1 MVQLPL
7 ARRSTRGYVEPF
19 LGAGAV
25 LLALLDPA
33 LVPGW
38 GYMGGKRKLAYRILA
53 SLGRHPGEGAREVIL
68 SEAGPLGWVWSEIC
82 GGRERAGAVAEVL
95 ESTASHDIVELW
107 HEYARTPPMPD
118 RAARAAQVAVLQGR
132 SAGNTPISWSEDRY
146 RWEMGDTP
154 YVDGSVKKQAVY
166 LNGHVVRRLKAA
178 KAKGYNRQGAGGLLS
193 TLPIAR
199 RIRAIADALS
209 RLPVR
214 FIHGDA
220 SEAIPAGDLAGWDI
234 YWDPPYQGATSYA
247 ADCSRARLLAL
258 VQDAHARGATC
269 TVSEAV
275 PLPID
280 GWRHVELTRE
290 GGKPE
295 WLTCTP
301 Q

>member
-1 MVQLPL
+1 MNP
-7 ARRSTRGYVEPF
+7 RGYIEPF

-38 GYMGGKRKLAYRILA
+38 GYMGGKRKHAYRILA
-53 SLGRHPGEGAREVIL
+53 SLGRRPGEGAREIIL

-82 GGRERAGAVAEVL
+82 AGRERAGAVAEAIERWRGL
-95 ESTASHDIVELW
+95 ESRRQWRELL
-107 HEYARTPPMPD
+107 EAPIPTSPAE
-118 RAARAAQVAVLQGR
+118 RAAAV
-132 SAGNTPISWSEDRY
+132 
-146 RWEMGDTP
+146 
-154 YVDGSVKKQAVY
+154 VY
-166 LNGHVVRRLKAA
+166 LQAGS
-178 KAKGYNRQGAGGLLS
+178 AKGRALQVRDGRWHAQGFAHLS
-193 TLPIAR
+193 NSAREKGFRERILAEQIAR

-220 SEAIPAGDLAGWDI
+220 SEAIPAGDLSGFDI

-247 ADCSRARLLAL
+247 ADCPRARLLAL
-258 VQDAHARGATC
+258 VRDAHARGATN

-280 GWRHVELTRE
+280 GWRHVEITRP

-295 WLTCTP
+295 FLTCSRWP
-301 Q
+301 AKSWRVAA